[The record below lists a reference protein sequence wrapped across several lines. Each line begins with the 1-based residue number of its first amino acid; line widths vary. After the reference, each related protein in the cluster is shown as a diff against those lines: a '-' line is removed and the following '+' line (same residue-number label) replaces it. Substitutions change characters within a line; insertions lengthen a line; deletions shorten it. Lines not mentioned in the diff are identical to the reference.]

1 MATRLQT
8 ILPVLT
14 ASVLLSMAVQ
24 AQTGERAVQAVT
36 LEVKPITKIS
46 VSGNPVALVVN
57 DALAGTE
64 ELLTVKDE
72 NTVYSITTNLE
83 NMKIVASI
91 NQQMPPGTKL
101 MVSLASSKGTS
112 VGVVDISNAL
122 SPVDVIRSIQKGSD
136 VNQRI
141 TYIFAADAR
150 AGEIPQQTR
159 TITLT
164 LTD

>member
-1 MATRLQT
+1 MAFRLQT
-8 ILPVLT
+8 FLLIISAL
-14 ASVLLSMAVQ
+14 VLLSATAI
-24 AQTGERAVQAVT
+24 AQNGERAVQVVT
-36 LEVKPITKIS
+36 MEVKPITKIS
-46 VSGNPVALVVN
+46 VSGNPAALVVN

-64 ELLTVKDE
+64 LLSVRDE
-72 NTVYSITTNLE
+72 NTQYSITTNTE

-101 MVSLASSKGTS
+101 MVSLESRKGIS

-122 SPVDVIRSIQKGSD
+122 SPVDVIRSISKGSD
-136 VNQRI
+136 ANQRI
-141 TYIFAADAR
+141 TYIFAADAS
-150 AGEIPQQTR
+150 AGEIQQQTR

>member
-1 MATRLQT
+1 MAFRLQT
-8 ILPVLT
+8 FLLIVSAL
-14 ASVLLSMAVQ
+14 VLLSAT
-24 AQTGERAVQAVT
+24 AETQTGARAVQAVT
-36 LEVKPITKIS
+36 MEVKPITKIS
-46 VSGNPVALVVN
+46 VSGNPAALVVS

-64 ELLTVKDE
+64 VLSVRDE
-72 NTVYSITTNLE
+72 NTRYSITTNIE

-101 MVSLASSKGTS
+101 MVRLESRKGMS

-122 SPVDVIRSIQKGSD
+122 NPVDVIRSISKGSD
-136 VNQRI
+136 ANQRI
-141 TYIFAADAR
+141 TYIFAADPSV
-150 AGEIPQQTR
+150 GEIPQQTR

>member
-1 MATRLQT
+1 MATRPQT
-8 ILPVLT
+8 FLPII
-14 ASVLLSMAVQ
+14 SVLVLLATTAV

-36 LEVKPITKIS
+36 MEVKPITKIS
-46 VSGNPVALVVN
+46 VSGNPAALVVN

-64 ELLTVKDE
+64 LLTVRDE
-72 NTVYSITTNLE
+72 NTQYSITTNLE

-101 MVSLASSKGTS
+101 MVSLASRKGVS

-122 SPVDVIRSIQKGSD
+122 SPVDVIRSISKGSD
-136 VNQRI
+136 ANQRI

-150 AGEIPQQTR
+150 VGEIPQQTR